1 MSVGDPLA
9 KPLTVEQVRT
19 AGVFS
24 LDGADFEVE
33 NNIWLVGTDEK
44 VIVIDAAHDSR
55 PIVEAIGGRQLIM
68 IVCTHGHNDHINVA
82 VELSEICHG
91 PIAIHPDDTELWA
104 QIYPGRFPD
113 LALTDGQ
120 QVDFAR
126 HHLHVIHTP
135 GHTPGG
141 VCLYLDDQGVL
152 FSGDT
157 LFQGGPGATG
167 RSFSDFPTI
176 ITSIRDRLLNLPS
189 QTIVHPGHGADTTVG
204 AEAPHLEEWIARG
217 Y

>member
-1 MSVGDPLA
+1 MNPDPLA
-9 KPLTVEQVRT
+9 KPLGIEQVRT

-33 NNIWLVGTDEK
+33 NNVWLVGTDEK
-44 VIVIDAAHDSR
+44 VIVIDAAHDSG
-55 PIVEAIGGRQLIM
+55 PILDAIGDRQLIM
-68 IVCTHGHNDHINVA
+68 IACTHGHNDHINVA
-82 VELSEICHG
+82 VELSEARHA
-91 PIAIHPDDTELWA
+91 PIAIHPDDTELWS

-167 RSFSDFPTI
+167 RAFSDFPTI
-176 ITSIRDRLLNLPS
+176 IDSIRSRLLPLPP
-189 QTIVHPGHGADTTVG
+189 QTVVHPGHGADTTVG
-204 AEAPHLEEWIARG
+204 DEAPHLQEWIERG